1 MKDFANKNNKTMK
14 KIFLLIIGLV
24 MGTTMA
30 FAHDYPIKVNQLP
43 ETAQKFLTTYWN
55 DVKVTRAKM
64 DKDVLEV
71 TYDVHLDNMTKIEFD
86 KKGEWKE
93 IESPNVEIPKGII
106 LQSIVDYVADNY
118 DGSRIV
124 KIKRDH
130 HHFEVELD
138 NDVELKF
145 DKKGN
150 FKRIDD

>member
-1 MKDFANKNNKTMK
+1 MK

-24 MGTTMA
+24 MGTTVTL
-30 FAHDYPIKVNQLP
+30 AHDHPIKVNQLP
-43 ETAQKFLTTYWN
+43 EAAQKFLATYWK
-55 DVKVTRAKM
+55 DAKVTHAKM

-71 TYDVHLDNMTKIEFD
+71 SYDVHLDNMTKIEFD

-93 IESPNVEIPKGII
+93 IESPKAEIPKGVI
-106 LQSIVDYVADNY
+106 LQNILDSVADNY

-124 KIKRDH
+124 KIKREH

-150 FKRIDD
+150 FKRIDY